1 MTPSPRVLHNA
12 KASAHMYAQCNAHTC
27 AITHNTHTGYGR
39 GCRECTWTPISQ
51 CVCCDTSRR
60 GHRYRKLFQAVAE
73 ITFGNNC

>member
-39 GCRECTWTPISQ
+39 GCRECTWTRIHNAYAVIPQEEDIGI
-51 CVCCDTSRR
+51 VNYFKRSR
-60 GHRYRKLFQAVAE
+60 K
-73 ITFGNNC
+73 